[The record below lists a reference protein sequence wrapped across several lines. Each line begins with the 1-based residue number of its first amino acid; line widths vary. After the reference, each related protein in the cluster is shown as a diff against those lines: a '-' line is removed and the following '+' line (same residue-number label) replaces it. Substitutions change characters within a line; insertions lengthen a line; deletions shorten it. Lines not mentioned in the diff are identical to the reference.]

1 MQLSDFGLVV
11 TSAGCAGNTNIDLVG
26 TLGYVASEYMLD
38 GKSLIKIDSILNFS
52 HCSHIYSDIYCS
64 RD

>member
-1 MQLSDFGLVV
+1 MQLSDFGLAV

-38 GKSLIKIDSILNFS
+38 GKSLIKKLDPILNFS
-52 HCSHIYSDIYCS
+52 HCSHIYSDI
-64 RD
+64 